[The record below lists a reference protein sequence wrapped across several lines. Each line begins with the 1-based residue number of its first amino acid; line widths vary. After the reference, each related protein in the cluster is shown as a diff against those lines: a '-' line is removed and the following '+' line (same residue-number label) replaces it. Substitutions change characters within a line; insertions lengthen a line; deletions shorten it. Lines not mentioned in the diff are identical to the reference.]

1 MNTIREINI
10 YLHNREMDGTASNP
24 RMTWY
29 KKQAVFVQLIC
40 SDDLFGWGE
49 CWTFDESAAALVEF
63 LKTEI
68 VPKVIG
74 QPTDAINAIWNAI
87 WGSTVLSGRHGITA
101 SALSGIDIALW
112 DIAGK
117 TSDKPISALIGEFN
131 RSIPV
136 YASSGLYKKNQSA
149 KDLGYELASHVG
161 CGHNIV
167 KMKTG
172 ALSFER
178 DLERLYAVRT
188 AIGPETTLILDAVYG
203 MNREL
208 VSKWHPHWK
217 EVAVAAIQAPFP
229 ADDWDSM
236 VWLNQ
241 DIGIPV
247 IAFEAESRIEIFRAL
262 MERGALGIMQFSCIA
277 VGGITASLKL
287 IELARVNSVPV
298 TLQCSS
304 TFFAEAVAMQLA
316 ACCKEIIHI
325 ELHQFHT
332 TFYDMAPA
340 SSISP
345 TNGYVKLPEGYGVG
359 FTPPVDQLV
368 KLARLR

>member
-1 MNTIREINI
+1 
-10 YLHNREMDGTASNP
+10 MDGTTSNP

-29 KKQAVFVQLIC
+29 KKEAVFVQLIC
-40 SDDLFGWGE
+40 SDDLSGWGE
-49 CWTFDESAAALVEF
+49 CWTFDESAVALVAF
-63 LKTEI
+63 LRTEI
-68 VPKVIG
+68 VPQVIG
-74 QPTDAINAIWNAI
+74 QPANAIDTIWNAI

-117 TSDKPISALIGEFN
+117 TSEKPISALISNFN
-131 RSIPV
+131 RSVPV
-136 YASSGLYKKNQSA
+136 YASSGLYKKDQSA
-149 KDLGYELASHVG
+149 KDLGDELASHVG
-161 CGHNIV
+161 EGHNTV

-178 DLERLYAVRT
+178 DLERLYAART
-188 AIGPETTLILDAVYG
+188 AIGRDTTLILDAVYG

-208 VSKWHPHWK
+208 VSKWLPHWK
-217 EVAVAAIQAPFP
+217 EAAVAAIQAPFP

-241 DIGIPV
+241 KIGIPV
-247 IAFEAESRIEIFRAL
+247 IAFEAESRFEIFRAL
-262 MERGALGIMQFSCIA
+262 LERGALGIMQFSCIA
-277 VGGITASLKL
+277 VGGISATLKL

-316 ACCKEIIHI
+316 ACCKNIVHV

-332 TFYDMAPA
+332 TFYDVVPA
-340 SSISP
+340 GSIVPAKGCVKIP
-345 TNGYVKLPEGYGVG
+345 TGNGVG
-359 FTPPVDQLV
+359 FTPPVEQMV
-368 KLARLR
+368 KVS